1 MEGRGSPPAFRLI
14 SSEEDSEFAAAR
26 AWRLPFTLPAAG
38 LPCDHIPLHVG
49 TGRKARCT
57 SCWRSAAAAAGAA
70 AAALAVPPDVTVP
83 VPPVNG
89 SYGGAQTA
97 TSSHLGEGSEA
108 ADGEGGAR
116 ESTGAASDL
125 WAAFSFGRGGAE
137 SRGGFRAALNQ
148 LLRRGNDLEA
158 AAVNH
163 RVGCR
168 GVCCC
173 ASTAAATVG
182 HGGGRRHAPHAPLAV
197 LRCPGSAVS

>member
-1 MEGRGSPPAFRLI
+1 M
-14 SSEEDSEFAAAR
+14 SSRVAR
-26 AWRLPFTLPAAG
+26 AWRLPFTLSAAA
-38 LPCDHIPLHVG
+38 LPCDHIVLHVG

-116 ESTGAASDL
+116 ESAGAASDL

-163 RVGCR
+163 RVRSAGAAWMAVHLPLLQWLGT
-168 GVCCC
+168 GVAGATLLMHRLQCCC
-173 ASTAAATVG
+173 ALVLLCAAA
-182 HGGGRRHAPHAPLAV
+182 A
-197 LRCPGSAVS
+197 